1 MQVNKKREKI
11 TSIER
16 RKDGKVNEDRD
27 DKSPR
32 KPIIDQSITES
43 IDKLTN
49 EIMVQI
55 QGIERQ
61 AKAH

>member
-49 EIMVQI
+49 EIMV
-55 QGIERQ
+55 
-61 AKAH
+61 